1 MSGTIPINNQVAGS
15 SAIASNQAHGRFEVL
30 RQAREIVRKEADAL
44 TALSAGIP
52 TQLFEAV
59 QLITECEGAVIV
71 TGIGKAG
78 WIGQKISASF
88 ASTGTVSHFLNPS
101 EAIHGDLGRI
111 GRRDVVLAFSNS
123 GETGELAQILPR
135 INQFDVPIIAITSS
149 DRSTLAQHADIILD
163 YGSVSEA
170 GHMGLAPTTSTTVML
185 ALGDALALCVSQA
198 QSFQPTDFAKFHP
211 GGKLGQQLSV
221 VDEVMRPL
229 SSCRVAIESETI
241 RDIYVRYSGRERRV
255 GVILILNDAG
265 QLVGLFTD
273 SDLARLLERQ
283 QDSFFDKPI
292 ASVMTKSPVTIST
305 NSQTLAAVEILAN
318 RNLSEL
324 PVVDNTSRPIGLIDI
339 TDVLSLI
346 PNS

>member
-1 MSGTIPINNQVAGS
+1 MSGTLPIKKVTGLSESRSPQGS
-15 SAIASNQAHGRFEVL
+15 GRFDVL
-30 RQAREIVRKEADAL
+30 RQARDIVRKEADAL
-44 TALSAGIP
+44 TALSSGIP
-52 TQLFEAV
+52 IQLYEAV

-71 TGIGKAG
+71 TGVGKAG

-88 ASTGTVSHFLNPS
+88 ASTGTVSHFLNPT
-101 EAIHGDLGRI
+101 EAFHGDLGRI
-111 GRRDVVLAFSNS
+111 GRRDIVLALSNS
-123 GETGELAQILPR
+123 GETGELAQLLPR

-149 DRSTLAQHADIILD
+149 ARSTLAQHADIVLD

-198 QSFQPTDFAKFHP
+198 QSFQPIDFAKFHP
-211 GGKLGQQLSV
+211 GGKLGRQLSV
-221 VDEVMRPL
+221 VDEIMRPL

-255 GVILILNDAG
+255 GVILTLNDDG

-305 NSQTLAAVEILAN
+305 NSQTMLAVEILAA

-324 PVVDNTSRPIGLIDI
+324 PVVDNSSRPIGMVDI
-339 TDVLSLI
+339 TDVLSLL